1 MRPKPSSLYSLR
13 AQRPENIAI
22 AYGGPCRKLEVRTYL
37 SLVFD
42 EDDRPGTVTDD
53 PFILPSRVKLSAPTN
68 ACGTGLARES
78 DLGSDCQ
85 RWRRG

>member
-1 MRPKPSSLYSLR
+1 MRLKPSSLHSPKARRL
-13 AQRPENIAI
+13 ENIAI
-22 AYGGPCRKLEVRTYL
+22 AYGGSCRKLEVRTYL

-42 EDDRPGTVTDD
+42 DDDRPGTVTDD

-85 RWRRG
+85 RRRI